1 MNPAGTVGGEPVPE
15 GQEFTYAMRAR
26 RLQSAEEFG
35 EIVVR
40 PNPDG
45 SMLRVK
51 DVARIELGAQ
61 TTRSPAGSTASLPRS
76 LPLLPAPRLECAC
89 CAEGAKK
96 KMKELSERF
105 PADLDYVVSLDTT
118 LAVTEGMH
126 EIQHTLLEALGL
138 VILVVFIFLQGWRAT
153 VIPLLVCPY
162 RSSAHSL
169 SSLSLASR

>member
-1 MNPAGTVGGEPVPE
+1 
-15 GQEFTYAMRAR
+15 
-26 RLQSAEEFG
+26 
-35 EIVVR
+35 
-40 PNPDG
+40 
-45 SMLRVK
+45 
-51 DVARIELGAQ
+51 
-61 TTRSPAGSTASLPRS
+61 
-76 LPLLPAPRLECAC
+76 
-89 CAEGAKK
+89 
-96 KMKELSERF
+96 MKELSERF

-153 VIPLLVCPY
+153 VIPLLRPY